1 MVDLPED
8 EDTPEKRVDK
18 IFHKMDKV
26 SFGLIEAFANIL
38 CGFLDS
44 LLITGRFWRLCVS
57 VNRFKNY
64 LQESICYL
72 LMPVVDNESF

>member
-26 SFGLIEAFANIL
+26 TNFPCNSFCNEADIL
-38 CGFLDS
+38 
-44 LLITGRFWRLCVS
+44 LC
-57 VNRFKNY
+57 
-64 LQESICYL
+64 
-72 LMPVVDNESF
+72 

>member
-26 SFGLIEAFANIL
+26 GLI
-38 CGFLDS
+38 
-44 LLITGRFWRLCVS
+44 
-57 VNRFKNY
+57 FKA
-64 LQESICYL
+64 
-72 LMPVVDNESF
+72 

>member
-26 SFGLIEAFANIL
+26 EQYFVQEFSNPW
-38 CGFLDS
+38 
-44 LLITGRFWRLCVS
+44 ITSDVFPYQMLMRTKVL
-57 VNRFKNY
+57 KY
-64 LQESICYL
+64 HICYSRACL
-72 LMPVVDNESF
+72 SKGIDF

>member
-26 SFGLIEAFANIL
+26 FFPIFFVYSNNLHYWNIWRQSYRTQKTSQLAAAF
-38 CGFLDS
+38 
-44 LLITGRFWRLCVS
+44 LLI
-57 VNRFKNY
+57 
-64 LQESICYL
+64 Q
-72 LMPVVDNESF
+72 

>member
-26 SFGLIEAFANIL
+26 RNVFLIKLKADGFLLNIIEAMIVAGKEL
-38 CGFLDS
+38 
-44 LLITGRFWRLCVS
+44 
-57 VNRFKNY
+57 
-64 LQESICYL
+64 
-72 LMPVVDNESF
+72 

>member
-26 SFGLIEAFANIL
+26 SIFYRIGHQPKPM
-38 CGFLDS
+38 GTLDFH
-44 LLITGRFWRLCVS
+44 L
-57 VNRFKNY
+57 K
-64 LQESICYL
+64 
-72 LMPVVDNESF
+72 